1 MGLGGTVVMVGAR
14 EEDAEITAEAGMWA
28 TSWSML
34 GLVGSSARQMQ
45 ISPQCS
51 KLVRFHM
58 KITHQELPY
67 QHMHNYDKHIILCQC
82 NTRHHN
88 TVSNSAALNRVKPF

>member
-34 GLVGSSARQMQ
+34 GLVGSSAKQMQ
-45 ISPQCS
+45 IS
-51 KLVRFHM
+51 
-58 KITHQELPY
+58 
-67 QHMHNYDKHIILCQC
+67 
-82 NTRHHN
+82 
-88 TVSNSAALNRVKPF
+88 A